1 MNVFKREFGQLQ
13 GDGTY
18 APSNVRSGLIV
29 SLELCWRAHWQI
41 ELAASGL
48 FVSGVLFSTSFSS
61 FRFHP
66 PAPKWYQLMMGR
78 FVTGFGVGACSLLV
92 PMYQGESSPRHIR
105 GAMVCNVENDRS
117 SYQLFVT
124 IGIFVA
130 HCINYGT
137 ESIRNSASWRIP
149 LGITFFWGLLL
160 GVGIIFFPESPRYE
174 YPHERIEEASKTTT
188 KLYGVPLN
196 HRVIIKDLAEMKE
209 QLDAEMT
216 SQGGWHAWVEMFQ
229 GSRMCYRIMLGVVL
243 RALQQLTG
251 ANYFF
256 YYGTV
261 VFNGAGISNIYVTQ
275 MILGGVNFGTTFGDL
290 YVIEHFG
297 RRKSLIMGGI
307 WMFVCFM
314 MYASVDHFSLN
325 VNEPSQ
331 TPGAGKAMVVF
342 AGCIFAAVLIVYF
355 FRSGGQG
362 QNFGD

>member
-1 MNVFKREFGQLQ
+1 
-13 GDGTY
+13 
-18 APSNVRSGLIV
+18 
-29 SLELCWRAHWQI
+29 
-41 ELAASGL
+41 
-48 FVSGVLFSTSFSS
+48 
-61 FRFHP
+61 
-66 PAPKWYQLMMGR
+66 MMGR

-105 GAMVCNVENDRS
+105 GAMVC